1 MTKLTQK
8 MEKTLVLLPKKDV
21 DMIEQLIREGRYIT
35 KSDFFRVAIKQ
46 LLYGEE
52 RMKRFEELTKEL
64 QETVRKRG
72 ISKKTLDKSLQKTE
86 EETREKMKKLLAGI
100 S

>member
-1 MTKLTQK
+1 MSKLAQK

-21 DMIEQLIREGRYIT
+21 DMIKQLIHEGRYIT

-52 RMKRFEELTKEL
+52 RMRRFEELTKEL
-64 QETVRKRG
+64 QETIRRKG
-72 ISKKTLDKSLQKTE
+72 ISRKSLDESLQKTE
-86 EETREKMKKLLAGI
+86 EETRQKMRKLLAET

>member
-1 MTKLTQK
+1 MSKLTQK

-21 DMIEQLIREGRYIT
+21 DMIKQLIHEGRYIT
-35 KSDFFRVAIKQ
+35 KSDFFRAAIKQ

-64 QETVRKRG
+64 QETVRRKG
-72 ISKKTLDKSLQKTE
+72 ISKKSLNESLEKTE
-86 EETREKMKKLLAGI
+86 QETREKMRRLLAET

>member
-1 MTKLTQK
+1 MSKLTQR

-21 DMIEQLIREGRYIT
+21 DMIEQLIHEGRYIT
-35 KSDFFRVAIKQ
+35 KSDFFRAAIKQ

-64 QETVRKRG
+64 QETIKRKG
-72 ISKKTLDKSLQKTE
+72 ISKKSLDESLEKTE
-86 EETREKMKKLLAGI
+86 QETREKMKKLLAET

>member
-1 MTKLTQK
+1 MSKLAQK
-8 MEKTLVLLPKKDV
+8 MEKTLVLLPRKDV
-21 DMIEQLIREGRYIT
+21 DMIEQLIHEGRYIT
-35 KSDFFRVAIKQ
+35 KSDFFRAAIKQ

-64 QETVRKRG
+64 QETIRKKG
-72 ISKKTLDKSLQKTE
+72 ISKKTLGESLEKTE
-86 EETREKMKKLLAGI
+86 QETREKLRKLLATT